1 VIAEGSADP
10 LDCAAGSV
18 SRSGVAGFLRP
29 ASALAGEAD
38 CGEVAFV
45 VDAFA
50 IVPADAVAG
59 IGAAPPAPPCHAGD
73 LPAEGLPAGGEE
85 AFLASGPLAALAG
98 GAGVFAAG
106 AFLAGAFLAG
116 DFFTGVFFAGAFLA
130 GVLRAGTFF
139 AGALLGAGLFRA
151 GALAGGF
158 LAGDFL
164 AGAFFTGAFPAGAFF
179 AAVFF
184 AGTCFVAAF
193 FVTAF
198 FVAAFVAAFFVAAF
212 FAAVFLPAT
221 FFAVR
226 FVVAF
231 AALFATAML
240 DLLVRWAGG
249 KGVGSPRSVAK
260 HQSQKRV
267 IALSGWTGAEYSTR
281 DEFRQIMKTCLSARL
296 PQQRWPARS

>member
-1 VIAEGSADP
+1 MAAASSWVIAEGSADA

-18 SRSGVAGFLRP
+18 SRSGVAGLLRP
-29 ASALAGEAD
+29 ASAAAGEAD

-45 VDAFA
+45 VDGFV

-59 IGAAPPAPPCHAGD
+59 IGAAPPAPPCLAGD
-73 LPAEGLPAGGEE
+73 LLVEGLPAGGVE
-85 AFLASGPLAALAG
+85 AGFASGALAALAG

-116 DFFTGVFFAGAFLA
+116 DFFAGVFFAGAFFA
-130 GVLRAGTFF
+130 GVLRTGPFF
-139 AGALLGAGLFRA
+139 AGALRGAGFFRA
-151 GALAGGF
+151 GAFAGAF

-164 AGAFFTGAFPAGAFF
+164 AGAFFTAAFLAGAFF
-179 AAVFF
+179 TAVFF
-184 AGTCFVAAF
+184 AGAC
-193 FVTAF
+193 
-198 FVAAFVAAFFVAAF
+198 FVAAFFVAAF

-231 AALFATAML
+231 AAFFATAML
-240 DLLVRWAGG
+240 DLLVHWAGG
-249 KGVGSPRSVAK
+249 KGVGSPRSAGK
-260 HQSQKRV
+260 NELSKAV

-281 DEFRQIMKTCLSARL
+281 GGIRQCMRACLSRRL
-296 PQQRWPARS
+296 RQQRWPKRS